1 MRSVPP
7 ERSGRQLLTKG
18 ENMKDKKIKPEYLP
32 GGAKREE
39 ARANAV
45 KYLQAPIPVTQQE
58 RHSFLTTVLKFTET
72 EYLDIL
78 NQAGNG
84 ALEESVW
91 N

>member
-1 MRSVPP
+1 
-7 ERSGRQLLTKG
+7 
-18 ENMKDKKIKPEYLP
+18 MKEKKIKPEYLP

-45 KYLQAPIPVTQQE
+45 KYLQADIPVTQAA

-78 NQAGNG
+78 NQASNG
-84 ALEESVW
+84 ALVESAW

>member
-1 MRSVPP
+1 M
-7 ERSGRQLLTKG
+7 
-18 ENMKDKKIKPEYLP
+18 KKIKADYLP